1 MQEEVIAVKTNM
13 DKLRGKMVEQRMTH
27 EELADAIGV
36 NPSTFYR
43 KMKANGL
50 AFTVEQMHK
59 IVSALDITPAEAQQI
74 FLQ

>member
-1 MQEEVIAVKTNM
+1 MKTNM
-13 DKLRGKMVEQRMTH
+13 DKLRGKMTEQRMTH
-27 EELADAIGV
+27 EELATAIGV

-59 IVSALDITPAEAQQI
+59 IVSVLQISASEAQDI
-74 FLQ
+74 FLR

>member
-1 MQEEVIAVKTNM
+1 MKTDM
-13 DKLRGKMVEQRMTH
+13 DKLRGKIAERGMNN
-27 EELADAIGV
+27 EEVASSLGM

-50 AFTVEQMHK
+50 AFTVGQMQK
-59 IVSALDITPAEAQQI
+59 MVEVLGMSSDEAKQI